1 MCNFAARP
9 GWRRCCSSA
18 VGASEARAD
27 PAVLE
32 LLWAEVAQS
41 GVETACVVD
50 FVDESRKI
58 LCDVDAQGRSR
69 LPDSIRNLRITPGS
83 QSNPQ
88 PDYCPA
94 QGAHSTRR
102 AVCNIIDP
110 RVAKAGKRE
119 LFTIPATNHAPAHRA
134 DQAVTKQGFP
144 IALRSVLRP
153 AVCVMDAT
161 WWRLSP
167 LDGGVK
173 RGKRQANVDRAADCI
188 ADHPS
193 RPSVEDHRNIDKA
206 TDDGDVRVSRPKGF
220 RLRPLS
226 GRVED

>member
-94 QGAHSTRR
+94 QGVHSMCESEVMGQTVCVLPPTDQRLLAIVADRNRPLKHVQRAHIVLCSADRLPVQEVARR
-102 AVCNIIDP
+102 ADV
-110 RVAKAGKRE
+110 
-119 LFTIPATNHAPAHRA
+119 
-134 DQAVTKQGFP
+134 
-144 IALRSVLRP
+144 
-153 AVCVMDAT
+153 
-161 WWRLSP
+161 
-167 LDGGVK
+167 
-173 RGKRQANVDRAADCI
+173 
-188 ADHPS
+188 S
-193 RPSVEDHRNIDKA
+193 RPSVWRWQARDTLSRASMACCA
-206 TDDGDVRVSRPKGF
+206 TRRASPVELRFRPGSSL
-220 RLRPLS
+220 RLWT
-226 GRVED
+226 